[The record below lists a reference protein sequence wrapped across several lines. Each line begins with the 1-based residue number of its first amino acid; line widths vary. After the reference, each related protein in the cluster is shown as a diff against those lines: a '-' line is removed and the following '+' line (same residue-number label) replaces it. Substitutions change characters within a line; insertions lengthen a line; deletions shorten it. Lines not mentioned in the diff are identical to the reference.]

1 MKIEKAKWTTDGDSY
16 AMGMSIAKVDR
27 ERRLVHGWASLD
39 NDDLQGDRVLA
50 EASVRAFSKFRGN
63 IREMHQPIA
72 VGRMVSYKPEKYY
85 DESGKEYNGVFV
97 TAYVSKGAQDTW
109 EKVLDGTLSAFS
121 IKGPIRD
128 SEMEFSKD
136 SNKSVRIIKD
146 YELEELSLVD
156 SGGNQLANIISI
168 EKSAGGTKVT
178 GTMTEMKSENVFWC
192 KHDELA
198 KTSSEDALECPL
210 GHPMENIGWFE
221 YDSTDR
227 AEKMAGVV
235 AQYLEKGT
243 GKSEGGVDMSKEN
256 EGAVEAEATAENA
269 EELAAETAEVEGA
282 DEAKVT
288 EENAE
293 ELAHEEEEV
302 EGAQEAK
309 ITEENA
315 AEVSEV
321 EEESI
326 SKMLDDLKDSI
337 NKSLEKNALVAKEQQ
352 DAFDAKL
359 GDLEKRLEEKVSE
372 LAKAGDD
379 LKGKVES
386 VKAQI
391 ADMEKSLGNVSK
403 ATAVKKSGDL
413 GGEPEETLEKN
424 NKGSMWGGHFLSV
437 DSLD

>member
-16 AMGMSIAKVDR
+16 AMGMSISKVDK
-27 ERRLVHGWASLD
+27 ENRLVHGWASLD
-39 NDDLQGDRVLA
+39 NEDLQGDRVTA
-50 EASVRAFSKFRGN
+50 EASQRAFSKFRGN

-72 VGRMVSYKPEKYY
+72 VGRMVSYKPETYY
-85 DESGKEYNGVFV
+85 DENGKAYNGVFV
-97 TAYVSKGAQDTW
+97 TAYVSKGAQSTW
-109 EKVLDGTLSAFS
+109 EKVLDGTLQAFS

-136 SNKSVRIIKD
+136 SNRSIRIIKD

-156 SGGNQLANIISI
+156 AGGNQLANIVSI
-168 EKSAGGTKVT
+168 EKSATGTKVS

-192 KHDELA
+192 KEDELA

-210 GHPMENIGWFE
+210 GHKMENIGWFE
-221 YDSTDR
+221 YDTNDR
-227 AEKMAGVV
+227 AEKLAGVV

-243 GKSEGGVDMSKEN
+243 EQSEGGVDMSKEN
-256 EGAVEAEATAENA
+256 EGAVEAEATLENA
-269 EELAAETAEVEGA
+269 EALADGEEKVEGA
-282 DEAKVT
+282 QEAEAT
-288 EENAE
+288 TENAA
-293 ELAHEEEEV
+293 ELAQEEEKV

-315 AEVSEV
+315 ADVSEV

-326 SKMLDDLKDSI
+326 SKMLDDLKESI
-337 NKSLEKNALVAKEQQ
+337 NKSLEKNAVAAQEQQ
-352 DAFDAKL
+352 ANFDAKL

-379 LKGKVES
+379 LKSKVES
-386 VKAQI
+386 VKTQI
-391 ADMEKSLGNVSK
+391 AEMEKSLGTVSK

-413 GGEPEETLEKN
+413 GGSSEETLEKS
-424 NKGSMWGGHFLSV
+424 KGSMWGGHFLSV

>member
-16 AMGMSIAKVDR
+16 AMGMSISKVDR
-27 ERRLVHGWASLD
+27 ENRLVHGWASLD
-39 NDDLQGDRVLA
+39 NEDLQGDRVTA
-50 EASVRAFSKFRGN
+50 EASQRAFAKFRGN

-72 VGRMVSYKPEKYY
+72 VGRMVSYKPETYY
-85 DESGKEYNGVFV
+85 DEQGKAYNGVFV
-97 TAYVSKGAQDTW
+97 TAYVSKGAQSTW
-109 EKVLDGTLSAFS
+109 EKVLDGTLQAFS
-121 IKGPIRD
+121 IKGPIKD

-156 SGGNQLANIISI
+156 AGGNQLANIVSI
-168 EKSAGGTKVT
+168 EKSASGTKVS

-192 KHDELA
+192 KEDELA

-210 GHPMENIGWFE
+210 GHTMENIGWFE
-221 YDSTDR
+221 YNASDR
-227 AEKMAGVV
+227 AEKLAGVV

-243 GKSEGGVDMSKEN
+243 EQSEGGVDMSKEN
-256 EGAVEAEATAENA
+256 EGAVEAEVTLENAEALADGEEKTEGAQEAAITTENA
-269 EELAAETAEVEGA
+269 EELAQ
-282 DEAKVT
+282 
-288 EENAE
+288 
-293 ELAHEEEEV
+293 EEEPV

-315 AEVSEV
+315 ADVSEV

-326 SKMLDDLKDSI
+326 SKMLDDLKESI
-337 NKSLEKNALVAKEQQ
+337 NKSLEKNAVVAQEQQ
-352 DAFDAKL
+352 AAFDAKL

-379 LKGKVES
+379 LKSKVES
-386 VKAQI
+386 VKSQI
-391 ADMEKSLGNVSK
+391 AEMEKSLGTVSK
-403 ATAVKKSGDL
+403 ATAVKKSGEL
-413 GGEPEETLEKN
+413 GGSSEETLEKS
-424 NKGSMWGGHFLSV
+424 KGSMWGGHFLSV